1 MSASPLPSN
10 IAIRVSASAAEMER
24 VVQWAAAEGW
34 NPGLEDHTVFSKVSD
49 NGLFIAELVDEGKAR
64 GSLDDDESTRV
75 DGERVEAKVEGSKD
89 PLGSLAGAVCIVNH
103 CAAVAFLG
111 LFIVRPELR
120 RRGIGRALWMRA
132 LAHARGRTVLLEG
145 VAAQQANYAKSGF
158 VSMGASRRLQG
169 TISQLRA
176 RRAAGKGADAGAG
189 GSGAAIREVKEG
201 GGEDLPVLTMLDRV
215 ASGYDRAAYVAAWTV
230 PARTRRTVIAK
241 AGDGFATI
249 RQSQDAYR
257 IGPIVASDDN
267 LAVDLALAAAACFD
281 AEDVYID
288 VVPEAAT
295 FAAYLQSAGFSVG
308 FETARMCLGE
318 QPTISASLKALANM
332 ELG

>member
-10 IAIRVSASAAEMER
+10 ITIRVSTSAAEMER
-24 VVQWAAAEGW
+24 VVQWAADEGW
-34 NPGLEDHTVFSKVSD
+34 NPGLEDHTVFSKITSTTD
-49 NGLFIAELVDEGKAR
+49 LYIAELGDEREPTR
-64 GSLDDDESTRV
+64 GGESTRE
-75 DGERVEAKVEGSKD
+75 DGEGSND
-89 PLGSLAGAVCIVNH
+89 PLGSLAGAACIVNH
-103 CAAVAFLG
+103 CATVAFLG

-120 RRGIGRALWMRA
+120 RRGIGRALWLRA

-169 TISQLRA
+169 TISKLRA
-176 RRAAGKGADAGAG
+176 RREAGNEVGAGAG
-189 GSGAAIREVKEG
+189 GHGAATREIEKDG
-201 GGEDLPVLTMLDRV
+201 GDDLPVLTMLDRA
-215 ASGYDRAAYVAAWTV
+215 ASGYDRAAYVAAWTA

-267 LAVDLALAAAACFD
+267 LAVDLALAAAACFG
-281 AEDVYID
+281 AERVYID
-288 VVPEAAT
+288 VVPEAPT
-295 FAAYLQSAGFSVG
+295 FAAYLQSAGFTVS
-308 FETARMCLGE
+308 FETARMYLGE